1 MARSITTGCFGL
13 SNAIAKTS
21 LSLNAFVRDVRE
33 SRAELD
39 ALSGELHS
47 LDGVLELLKDDA
59 SSFPP
64 SLASRT
70 PTVLQHCTAV
80 INELEGYVMVLSSS
94 ELSTQAKKLRW
105 AATRSHMAKLRLTLD
120 GYKST
125 LGLALDLVAFTSAAA
140 KDSGRDSPTEAAIA
154 NRNIS
159 KTVAE
164 MGRLSARLQ
173 GDFQKNAA
181 LRSYL
186 DALQLYAELTGVN
199 LEPDPASSSIKSVSD
214 APDSAIEMN
223 ENQPSPCRSQPQ
235 TPDLALPIEDIEEIL
250 DELKEMPSKAPPS
263 PPPRN
268 MRRSMSSNAVPPAI
282 APERPALVP
291 RPSDYTF
298 VTTISAGG
306 SSDHLAEP
314 LSPVKRSFLGRMF
327 GTTKKR
333 PASSYASSIRTVDE
347 ARPATALSMAPSI
360 RPATTTTLSSCST
373 GATTAAAERPG
384 IVRRG
389 SRRMSLKSLPMFRVV
404 EESPPAASLDN
415 EPNAVFGVS
424 LQKSIQVAHGSA
436 RTRHS
441 PGDGGGGGGGAGGTG
456 KGQTSHR
463 DFPLCIHKCVNFIT
477 SGTDEGVRVPDI
489 FGEAGDPSRLAV
501 LRRLFSEGPGYGED
515 VDWEWFTV
523 YEAAD
528 LVLLFLSELPKPLV
542 PESVAK
548 RWITLSRQAT
558 ISNGSRTDQCLDFW
572 EEALLGVRGAA
583 RNLLK
588 LLLNLWADVA
598 EAADDNGM
606 TAERLA
612 ARIVQPLMHTSA
624 RTYTTDYML
633 GLAFLIRKRS
643 EYLALMQGN
652 KGKAKAAF

>member
-1 MARSITTGCFGL
+1 MDRSITTGCFAL
-13 SNAIAKTS
+13 STAIGKTS
-21 LSLNAFVRDVRE
+21 VSLNAFVRDVRE
-33 SRAELD
+33 SRVELD

-47 LDGVLELLKDDA
+47 LDGVLDLLKDDA

-64 SLASRT
+64 ALAART

-80 INELEGYVMVLSSS
+80 INELEGYVMVLNSS
-94 ELSTQAKKLRW
+94 ELSSQAKKLRW

-125 LGLALDLVAFTSAAA
+125 LGLALDLVAFTSAAE
-140 KDSGRDSPTEAAIA
+140 KESGRDSPTEASNAS
-154 NRNIS
+154 RNIS
-159 KTVAE
+159 KTVEE
-164 MGRLSARLQ
+164 MGRLSTKLQ

-186 DALQLYAELTGVN
+186 DALQLYAESTGIN
-199 LEPDPASSSIKSVSD
+199 LEPELASSSMKSVSD
-214 APDSAIEMN
+214 APDSAIEMGDDD
-223 ENQPSPCRSQPQ
+223 PPFKSAPQ
-235 TPDLALPIEDIEEIL
+235 SPDLALPIEEIEELL
-250 DELKEMPSKAPPS
+250 DELKEMPSNRPPT

-268 MRRSMSSNAVPPAI
+268 LRRSLSVSSVAPPPMSLD
-282 APERPALVP
+282 RPVLVP
-291 RPSDYTF
+291 RQNEFTM
-298 VTTISAGG
+298 VTTITAGR
-306 SSDHLAEP
+306 DDVA
-314 LSPVKRSFLGRMF
+314 SPPPPIKRSLLGRMF

-333 PASSYASSIRTVDE
+333 SASSSSGASIRTVDS
-347 ARPATALSMAPSI
+347 RPSTSASMAP
-360 RPATTTTLSSCST
+360 PTATAATPPTTTES
-373 GATTAAAERPG
+373 RPG
-384 IVRRG
+384 LVRRSS
-389 SRRMSLKSLPMFRVV
+389 SRRMSLRSLPMFKVV
-404 EESPPAASLDN
+404 AEEATAAPDN

-436 RTRHS
+436 RTRHTAS
-441 PGDGGGGGGGAGGTG
+441 SGPAAGMRS
-456 KGQTSHR
+456 KSNTSHR
-463 DFPLCIHKCVNFIT
+463 DFPLCVHKCVQFIT
-477 SGTDEGVRVPDI
+477 TGTDFGVAVPDI
-489 FGEAGDPSRLAV
+489 FGEPGDASRLAV
-501 LRRLFSEGPGYGED
+501 LRRMFSEGPNYGDD

-528 LVLLFLSELPKPLV
+528 LILLFLSELPKPLV

-548 RWITLSRQAT
+548 RWISLSRQAT
-558 ISNGSRTDQCLDFW
+558 VSNGSRTDQCLDFW
-572 EEALLGVRGAA
+572 EEALLGVRGPA

-598 EAADDNGM
+598 EAADHNGM

-612 ARIVQPLMHTSA
+612 GRVVQPLMHTSA

>member
-1 MARSITTGCFGL
+1 MDRSITTGCFALG
-13 SNAIAKTS
+13 NAIGKTS
-21 LSLNAFVRDVRE
+21 PALNAFVRNVRE

-47 LDGVLELLKDDA
+47 LNGVLDLLRDDA

-64 SLASRT
+64 TLAART

-80 INELEGYVMVLSSS
+80 INELEGYVMVLNSS

-105 AATRSHMAKLRLTLD
+105 AATKSHMAKLRLTLD

-125 LGLALDLVAFTSAAA
+125 LGLALDLVAFTSAAG
-140 KDSGRDSPTEAAIA
+140 KDAGRDSPTDAS
-154 NRNIS
+154 RNIS
-159 KTVAE
+159 KTVEE

-186 DALQLYAELTGVN
+186 DALQLYADSTGIN
-199 LEPDPASSSIKSVSD
+199 LEPDHASSSMKSVSD
-214 APDSAIEMN
+214 APDSAIEMSDD
-223 ENQPSPCRSQPQ
+223 PPFKSSPT
-235 TPDLALPIEDIEEIL
+235 TPDLALRIEEIDELL
-250 DELKEMPSKAPPS
+250 DELKEMPSNRPPT

-268 MRRSMSSNAVPPAI
+268 MRRSLSVSSVSSVAPPPIATKRPPLSSVP
-282 APERPALVP
+282 
-291 RPSDYTF
+291 SNYTF
-298 VTTISAGG
+298 VTTINAR
-306 SSDHLAEP
+306 DDVAEP
-314 LSPVKRSFLGRMF
+314 PPPIKRGFIGRMF
-327 GTTKKR
+327 SSTKKR
-333 PASSYASSIRTVDE
+333 SLSTSSAASIATVDS
-347 ARPATALSMAPSI
+347 RPSTSASTTPSMFAS
-360 RPATTTTLSSCST
+360 
-373 GATTAAAERPG
+373 ERPG
-384 IVRRG
+384 GLVRRG
-389 SRRMSLKSLPMFRVV
+389 SRRMSSTIKSLPMFK
-404 EESPPAASLDN
+404 PAAEDPVEIDS

-436 RTRHS
+436 RTRHTT
-441 PGDGGGGGGGAGGTG
+441 GNG
-456 KGQTSHR
+456 KGGTSHR
-463 DFPLCIHKCVNFIT
+463 DFPLCVHKCVNFIT
-477 SGTDEGVRVPDI
+477 SGTEEGVAVPDI
-489 FGEAGDPSRLAV
+489 FGEAGDAPRLAA
-501 LRRLFSEGPGYGED
+501 LRRLFSEGPTYGED
-515 VDWEWFTV
+515 IDWEWFTV

-528 LVLLFLSELPKPLV
+528 LILVYLSELPKPLV
-542 PESVAK
+542 SESVAK
-548 RWITLSRQAT
+548 RWISLSRQAT
-558 ISNGSRTDQCLDFW
+558 VSNGSRTDQCLDFW
-572 EEALLGVRGAA
+572 EEALLGVRGPS

-598 EAADDNGM
+598 EAADHNGM

-612 ARIVQPLMHTSA
+612 GRIVQPLMHSSA

>member
-1 MARSITTGCFGL
+1 MDRSITTGCFAL
-13 SNAIAKTS
+13 STAIGKTS
-21 LSLNAFVRDVRE
+21 VSLNAFVRDVRE
-33 SRAELD
+33 SRVELD

-47 LDGVLELLKDDA
+47 LDGVLDLLKDDA

-64 SLASRT
+64 TLAART

-80 INELEGYVMVLSSS
+80 INELEGYVMVLNSS
-94 ELSTQAKKLRW
+94 ELSSQAKKLRW

-125 LGLALDLVAFTSAAA
+125 LGLALDLVAFTSAAE
-140 KDSGRDSPTEAAIA
+140 KESGRDSPTEASNAS
-154 NRNIS
+154 RNIS
-159 KTVAE
+159 KTVQE
-164 MGRLSARLQ
+164 MGRLSTKLQ

-186 DALQLYAELTGVN
+186 DALQLYAESTGIN
-199 LEPDPASSSIKSVSD
+199 LEPELASSSMKSVSD
-214 APDSAIEMN
+214 APDSAIEMGDDD
-223 ENQPSPCRSQPQ
+223 PPFKSAPQ
-235 TPDLALPIEDIEEIL
+235 SPDLALPIEEIEELL
-250 DELKEMPSKAPPS
+250 DELKEMPSNRPPT

-268 MRRSMSSNAVPPAI
+268 LRRSLSVSSVAPPPI
-282 APERPALVP
+282 SLDRPILVP
-291 RPSDYTF
+291 RQNEFTM
-298 VTTISAGG
+298 VTTITAGR
-306 SSDHLAEP
+306 DDVA
-314 LSPVKRSFLGRMF
+314 SPPPPIKRSLLGRMF

-333 PASSYASSIRTVDE
+333 SASSSSGASIRTVDS
-347 ARPATALSMAPSI
+347 RPSTSASMAP
-360 RPATTTTLSSCST
+360 PTATAATPPTTTES
-373 GATTAAAERPG
+373 RPG
-384 IVRRG
+384 LVRRSS
-389 SRRMSLKSLPMFRVV
+389 SRRMSLRSLPMFKVV
-404 EESPPAASLDN
+404 AEEATAAPDN

-436 RTRHS
+436 RTRHTAS
-441 PGDGGGGGGGAGGTG
+441 SGPAAGMRS
-456 KGQTSHR
+456 KSNTSHR
-463 DFPLCIHKCVNFIT
+463 DFPLCVHKCVQFIT
-477 SGTDEGVRVPDI
+477 TGTDFGVAVPDI
-489 FGEAGDPSRLAV
+489 FGEPGDASRLAV
-501 LRRLFSEGPGYGED
+501 LRRMFSEGPNYGDD

-528 LVLLFLSELPKPLV
+528 LILLFLSELPKPLV

-548 RWITLSRQAT
+548 RWISLSRQAT
-558 ISNGSRTDQCLDFW
+558 VSNGSRTDQCLDFW
-572 EEALLGVRGAA
+572 EEALLGVRGPA

-598 EAADDNGM
+598 EAADHNGM

-612 ARIVQPLMHTSA
+612 GRVVQPLMHTSA